1 MITFLG
7 AVLILLRAIYIH
19 MPGNPYKKTISFN
32 VKLLL
37 IDLCFNTSQV
47 YLLTSFRLLMKKLIL
62 QSMLLV
68 ILLIP
73 FIADAQDIYWVIFR
87 DKSGQGFDPCTYFDQ
102 NAIDRRVRNGLS
114 LDDPTDWPV
123 NNAYVDLVEQGVD
136 TVLLV
141 SRWFNAMGVKAQP
154 WQIDRIKM
162 LPFVATVETLQ
173 TRPLIIASADEYDTV
188 LDYNDAD
195 ILKRQITSMKG
206 EMFTAAGID
215 GKGVRIAIFDVGFP
229 GAKENPALKPIFD
242 EGRVIATRDFSKRKE
257 EDVFWGKNHGT
268 HVWSCIAG
276 QIGDKRLG
284 LATAAS
290 FLLAKTE
297 VNREPY
303 SEELH
308 WLAAAEWADKYGVDI
323 INSSLGYTQRRYFP
337 WDMDGKTS
345 FISRAANMAARKGI
359 LVVNAAGNEGDN
371 EWVTIGTPAD
381 ADSVLAIGGIDPE
394 TGYHTSFSS
403 FGPTADKRLKP
414 NVSAFGHVIVSG
426 EKKLEFATGTSFASP
441 LVAGFAACALQ
452 LRKDT
457 PAMDLFHLIEKSGN
471 LYPYF
476 DYAHGYGV
484 PQADYFLGKQ
494 DTLPSPTFEIK
505 ETADSVVVRI
515 LDKFFGSDEQN
526 KEEGSANQN
535 KDHFLYYNIM
545 NSKGTVDEYY
555 VVSVYETDVLT
566 LYRKE
571 YTEGQIL
578 NVHFAGFT
586 AGVKL

>member
-1 MITFLG
+1 MKRLIFQT
-7 AVLILLRAIYIH
+7 ILLI
-19 MPGNPYKKTISFN
+19 
-32 VKLLL
+32 
-37 IDLCFNTSQV
+37 
-47 YLLTSFRLLMKKLIL
+47 
-62 QSMLLV
+62 

-73 FIADAQDIYWVIFR
+73 FIADAQDIYWVGFR

-102 NAIDRRVRNGLS
+102 NAIDRRIRNGLS
-114 LDDPTDWPV
+114 LDDLTDWPV
-123 NNAYVDLVEQGVD
+123 NSIYVDAVTEAVD

-141 SRWFNAMGVKAQP
+141 SRWFNAMAVKAYP
-154 WQIDRIKM
+154 WQIDRVNM
-162 LPFVATVETLQ
+162 LAFVASVEILQ
-173 TRPLIIASADEYDTV
+173 PHPVILASAAEYDTV
-188 LDYNDAD
+188 LDIDNTD

-206 EMFTAAGID
+206 DMFTAAGID

-229 GAKENPALKPIFD
+229 GAKENPALKTIFD

-276 QIGDKRLG
+276 QIGDKMIG
-284 LATAAS
+284 LATGAA

-371 EWVTIGTPAD
+371 DWETIGTPAD

-403 FGPTADKRLKP
+403 YGPTADKRLKP

-426 EKKLEFATGTSFASP
+426 DKKLEFATGTSFASP

-452 LRKDT
+452 LHNDT
-457 PAMDLFHLIEKSGN
+457 PAMELFHLIEKSAN

-476 DYAHGYGV
+476 DYAHGYGI
-484 PQADYFLGKQ
+484 PQADFFLGKQ

-505 ETADSVVVRI
+505 ETADSVVVRV
-515 LDKFFGSDEQN
+515 LDKFFNSGEQN
-526 KEEGSANQN
+526 TEEESVYQKN
-535 KDHFLYYNIM
+535 DLFLYYNIM
-545 NSKGTVDEYY
+545 NNKGIVDEYY
-555 VVSVYETDVLT
+555 VVSVYEANVLT
-566 LYRKE
+566 IYREE

-586 AGVKL
+586 AGIKL